1 MSIGEA
7 PPGIANLPTLPT
19 PPAPRSMDLVE
30 RVGNTMTLSM
40 GPQHPSTHGVL
51 QVVVEISGEVVEK
64 LEMEIG
70 YLHTGI
76 EKTCENLFWTQ
87 SSTGIE
93 RMDYLNP
100 LGNALC
106 YILAVEK
113 LLGVT
118 DDIPERASQI
128 RVLLCELSRIASH
141 CVWLGTGGIDL
152 GAISTFF
159 YTFDMREDILDLIE
173 VSGGARMHPNY
184 LRIGGV
190 NGDLPDGFLAKL
202 DRLIEK
208 FPTRMRELRT
218 LLQNNPILRDRM
230 IDVGTIDAKDAI
242 AWSLTGP
249 SLRGSG
255 IAYDV
260 RRAFPYSGY
269 ETYDFDVPT
278 RTEGDSYARFLVR
291 LDEMDES
298 MRIIRQGRKRLEKP
312 GPIMIDNPKIA
323 QPAKE
328 TISLSMEALIHHFKI
343 VSESFRVPPG
353 DVYQAIESPRGEL
366 GYYVVSNGNNRP
378 WRIRT
383 RPASLYNLQALK
395 LMAPKNLI
403 ADMVVMIGSLDPVF
417 GEVDR

>member
-1 MSIGEA
+1 
-7 PPGIANLPTLPT
+7 
-19 PPAPRSMDLVE
+19 
-30 RVGNTMTLSM
+30 MTLSM

-51 QVVVEISGEVVEK
+51 QVVVEIAGEIVEK
-64 LEMEIG
+64 LDMEIG

-76 EKTCENLFWTQ
+76 EKTAENLFWTQ
-87 SSTGIE
+87 ASTGIE

-118 DDIPERASQI
+118 DQIPERAQVI
-128 RVLLCELSRIASH
+128 RVLYCELSRIASH

-159 YTFDMREDILDLIE
+159 YTFDIREDILDLIE
-173 VSGGARMHPNY
+173 GSGGARMHPNY
-184 LRIGGV
+184 FRIGGV
-190 NGDLPDGFLAKL
+190 NGDLPEGFLARL
-202 DRLIEK
+202 DALIAK
-208 FPTRMRELRT
+208 FPVRMRELRT

-230 IDVGTIDAKDAI
+230 IDVGYISAENAV
-242 AWSLTGP
+242 AWGLTGP
-249 SLRGSG
+249 ALRGSG
-255 IAYDV
+255 IGYDV

-269 ETYDFDVPT
+269 ERYTFDVPT
-278 RTEGDSYARFLVR
+278 RTEGDAYARFLVR

-298 MRIIRQGRKRLEKP
+298 MNIIRQARAFLNTP

-323 QPAKE
+323 QPPKE
-328 TISLSMEALIHHFKI
+328 AIALSMEALIHHFKI

-366 GYYVVSNGNNRP
+366 GYYVVSNGDNRP
-378 WRIRT
+378 WRVRT
-383 RPASLYNLQALK
+383 RPPSMYNLQTLK
-395 LMAPKNLI
+395 LMAPGELI

>member
-1 MSIGEA
+1 VSIDA
-7 PPGIANLPTLPT
+7 PPP
-19 PPAPRSMDLVE
+19 PRSLEVVE
-30 RVGNTMTLSM
+30 RQGNTMTLSL

-87 SSTGIE
+87 ASTGIE

-106 YILAVEK
+106 YLLAVER
-113 LLGVT
+113 LLGI
-118 DDIPERASQI
+118 DDKIPERAQVI
-128 RVLLCELSRIASH
+128 RVLFCELSRIASH

-159 YTFDMREDILDLIE
+159 YTFDIRENILDLIE
-173 VSGGARMHPNY
+173 QSGGARMHPNY
-184 LRIGGV
+184 LRVGGV
-190 NGDLPDGFLAKL
+190 NGDVPAGFLERL
-202 DRLIEK
+202 DALIAK
-208 FPTRMRELRT
+208 FPVRMRELRT

-230 IDVGTIDAKDAI
+230 IDVGTLSAADAVK
-242 AWSLTGP
+242 WGLTGP
-249 SLRGSG
+249 VLRGCG

-260 RRAFPYSGY
+260 RRAVPYSGY
-269 ETYDFDVPT
+269 ETYEFDVPT
-278 RTEGDSYARFLVR
+278 RTEGDAYARFLVR
-291 LDEMDES
+291 LDEMDEA
-298 MRIIRQGRKRLEKP
+298 MRIIRQARKRLETP
-312 GPIMIDNPKIA
+312 GPIMVDDPKIA
-323 QPAKE
+323 QPPKE
-328 TISLSMEALIHHFKI
+328 TIVLSMEALIHHFKI

-366 GYYVVSNGNNRP
+366 AYYLVSNGNNRP
-378 WRIRT
+378 WRVRT
-383 RPASLYNLQALK
+383 RPPSLYNLQALK
-395 LMAPKNLI
+395 LMAPGQLI
-403 ADMVVMIGSLDPVF
+403 ADAVVMIGSLDPVF